1 MLELKIARGEAES
14 KDSESLLLTEDSN
27 TQCTHLNLHEADD
40 EEDGGYTVVSP
51 ATWTLPQLYILRA

>member
-51 ATWTLPQLYILRA
+51 AT